1 MQQRTLKS
9 IEVCS
14 SSQIEKFGKWWSS
27 QEENF
32 ERGVQLQMK
41 KKKSKPKKPLRIKK
55 DMTRRIKGNHRTV
68 DFQKQSPRIMRS
80 LIMDHI

>member
-1 MQQRTLKS
+1 MQQRNLKS

-32 ERGVQLQMK
+32 KRGVQLQMK
-41 KKKSKPKKPLRIKK
+41 KKKSKPKKPLRIK
-55 DMTRRIKGNHRTV
+55 RI
-68 DFQKQSPRIMRS
+68 
-80 LIMDHI
+80 

>member
-14 SSQIEKFGKWWSS
+14 SSQIVKFEKWWSS

-32 ERGVQLQMK
+32 KGGLLLQMK
-41 KKKSKPKKPLRIKK
+41 KKKSKPKNPLRIK
-55 DMTRRIKGNHRTV
+55 RI
-68 DFQKQSPRIMRS
+68 
-80 LIMDHI
+80 